1 MLCCLQ
7 IVGGGLRVFKQIDDL
22 GESASEV
29 GVPLGMY
36 NYRCGRFVPGLII
49 GAPFRNYN
57 VFDIQ
62 EFLECRMLELILEM
76 KLSLWNTCTYVFVHY
91 KEHMP
96 EKKALNFT
104 FSNLLSICTFGT
116 YFILMVFLL
125 PIQQIFTR
133 QVPLV

>member
-1 MLCCLQ
+1 MNEIAWSLIDRKFLSKCPCAYNLNKCHFLT
-7 IVGGGLRVFKQIDDL
+7 IVT
-22 GESASEV
+22 E
-29 GVPLGMY
+29 
-36 NYRCGRFVPGLII
+36 LITTYI
-49 GAPFRNYN
+49 